1 MLPPIEFTLG
11 ERVKLNAT
19 GVEFTPMVNA
29 TLFIRGGIYFE
40 ISGIHDFYKKSI
52 LVLAIPLKIVYNVK
66 RTEEIETMSP

>member
-29 TLFIRGGIYFE
+29 TLFIRGGIYFG
-40 ISGIHDFYKKSI
+40 ISGSI
-52 LVLAIPLKIVYNVK
+52 LKVVDANKMDCNLNSILL
-66 RTEEIETMSP
+66 

>member
-19 GVEFTPMVNA
+19 WVEFTPMVNA

-40 ISGIHDFYKKSI
+40 ISGLLEENRGKGKKC
-52 LVLAIPLKIVYNVK
+52 
-66 RTEEIETMSP
+66 

>member
-40 ISGIHDFYKKSI
+40 ISGNNDKLTLMGLFSFKLSTSI
-52 LVLAIPLKIVYNVK
+52 V
-66 RTEEIETMSP
+66 

>member
-40 ISGIHDFYKKSI
+40 ISGSYYKFVFGSDGI
-52 LVLAIPLKIVYNVK
+52 EIKIN
-66 RTEEIETMSP
+66 

>member
-29 TLFIRGGIYFE
+29 TLFIRGGIYFG
-40 ISGIHDFYKKSI
+40 ISGTKKI
-52 LVLAIPLKIVYNVK
+52 NKKITKNY
-66 RTEEIETMSP
+66 